1 MHEYGSGHGVEV
13 AQWKAHVAR
22 AYEAHAQRITDALSK
37 AFGRWIAE
45 DAVQEA
51 FARALTWKPTA
62 KRLENMLSLKFMR
75 CCSARVAIR
84 ILRTSARHRCRERR
98 RARADGSS
106 CLRSRAPDM
115 LLEAKERERLAVDVF
130 SELPS
135 WQRPIVYMM
144 LVDRRTK
151 RDIERITAVRSTTQA
166 NWRHRF
172 VTELRH
178 RLDPQD

>member
-1 MHEYGSGHGVEV
+1 MHEYGSGPGVEV

-98 RARADGSS
+98 GAPAAGPPPPPSRSPAMERAA
-106 CLRSRAPDM
+106 
-115 LLEAKERERLAVDVF
+115 EERERHAVDVF